1 MVSNKAVSRIKGWWP
16 MLQAVSSKGKRVTL
30 ALLPQSQINQLKQ
43 AKISFFCPVCKSR
56 VIIKAGTQMIAH
68 FAHQSLQDCPNR
80 AGGEGVYHERGKLD
94 LFAWLSQL
102 GFNVKLEY
110 YLPEIKQRTDLMIQ
124 FVRKRLAIEYQCA
137 TISLKEILSRTRGY
151 QSIGITPLWILGGNR
166 MRRLGKQGLYL
177 TPTEQ
182 SYLHQFNNDPYAKLY
197 FYCPDTK
204 QFARYDLSCFTGRN
218 RSIGRLKFYP
228 LASIDFEQ
236 FFKTEHASIFTS
248 EWLTEKKRFRLKL
261 PQKMNHNEQKFR
273 EWLYLNQ
280 LFPSLISSW
289 IGLPVNGQWTMNV
302 SVWTWQTY
310 LCYDFLNHFSHFTFK
325 QLNLYMQRYRKQST
339 HNFPMLCQQVD
350 PVADY
355 LAYFLQAGKIIKVG
369 DTYRLR
375 GTISQYQSLDA
386 ALENDQLIQLSL
398 KRKVL
403 LPIKN

>member
-1 MVSNKAVSRIKGWWP
+1 

-228 LASIDFEQ
+228 LASIGFEH
-236 FFKTEHASIFTS
+236 FFKSEQMSIFTS

-261 PQKMNHNEQKFR
+261 PNKMNQTERQYR

>member
-1 MVSNKAVSRIKGWWP
+1 

-236 FFKTEHASIFTS
+236 FFKTEHASIFTP

-261 PQKMNHNEQKFR
+261 PQKMNQTEKQFR
-273 EWLYLNQ
+273 EWLYSNQ

-310 LCYDFLNHFSHFTFK
+310 LCYDFLNHFPCFSFK
-325 QLNLYMQRYRKQST
+325 QLDQYMQRYRKQSI
-339 HNFPMLCQQVD
+339 HNFPMLRQQVD
-350 PVADY
+350 PVVDY
-355 LAYFLQAGKIIKVG
+355 LAYFLQAKKIIKIG
-369 DTYRLR
+369 ETYRLR
-375 GTISQYQSLDA
+375 GSIGQYQSLEQ